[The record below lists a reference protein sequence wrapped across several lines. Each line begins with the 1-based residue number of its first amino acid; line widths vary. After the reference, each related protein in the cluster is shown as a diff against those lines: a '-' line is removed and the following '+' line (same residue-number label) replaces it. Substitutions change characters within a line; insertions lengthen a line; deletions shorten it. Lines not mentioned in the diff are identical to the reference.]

1 MKTKFVEFPFL
12 PITQD
17 TFERQGWEKVTE
29 DDGGSEEEQLTFTYW
44 VLPLPKDNPDENCP
58 VLISSADDEWEELGL
73 KKGEYYIEIADFFG
87 LGVCKT
93 EEDLQVLY
101 RSLTNID
108 IE

>member
-17 TFERQGWEKVTE
+17 TFERQGWEKITE
-29 DDGGSEEEQLTFTYW
+29 EDGESEEEQLTYTYW

-58 VLISSADDEWEELGL
+58 VLISSADDEWKELGL
-73 KKGEYYIEIADFFG
+73 KKGEYYVEIADFFG

-93 EEDLQVLY
+93 EEELEVLY

>member
-17 TFERQGWEKVTE
+17 TFERQGWEKITE
-29 DDGGSEEEQLTFTYW
+29 EDSESEEEQLTYTYW

-58 VLISSADDEWEELGL
+58 VLISSADDEWKELGL
-73 KKGEYYIEIADFFG
+73 KKGEYYVEIADFFG

-93 EEDLQVLY
+93 EEELEVLY